1 MTFEKSAITERK
13 IGRVRRLSAAS
24 KGFGGRAS
32 GRKSSEVQLNKAGL
46 QRFFV
51 FLKPQCETFE
61 AISKMLAFIFHG
73 SGSHSLEAHSSDIGS
88 DIVTSGEL
96 ATLRV

>member
-1 MTFEKSAITERK
+1 M
-13 IGRVRRLSAAS
+13 SAAS
-24 KGFGGRAS
+24 KGFEGRVH
-32 GRKSSEVQLNKAGL
+32 GRKGSEVQLNKAGH

-51 FLKPQCETFE
+51 FLKPQRDAFN
-61 AISKMLAFIFHG
+61 AISKILVFISHS

-96 ATLRV
+96 ATLMV

>member
-1 MTFEKSAITERK
+1 M
-13 IGRVRRLSAAS
+13 SAAS

-51 FLKPQCETFE
+51 FLKPQCETFD
-61 AISKMLAFIFHG
+61 AISKTLPFISHG
-73 SGSHSLEAHSSDIGS
+73 SGSHSLEAHSLEAHSSDIGS

>member
-1 MTFEKSAITERK
+1 M
-13 IGRVRRLSAAS
+13 
-24 KGFGGRAS
+24 
-32 GRKSSEVQLNKAGL
+32 
-46 QRFFV
+46 

-61 AISKMLAFIFHG
+61 AISKTLPFIFHG

>member
-1 MTFEKSAITERK
+1 MTFEKSAIKERK

-24 KGFGGRAS
+24 KGSGGRAS

-61 AISKMLAFIFHG
+61 AISKMLAFISHG
-73 SGSHSLEAHSSDIGS
+73 AGSHSLEAHSSDIGS
-88 DIVTSGEL
+88 DIVTSREL